1 MSVMEGKQGGAG
13 GEFVLFFFA
22 CFLSCNFFVQKNCSE
37 KKLFGSISGVYVCS

>member
-1 MSVMEGKQGGAG
+1 MSVMEGKQGVAG
-13 GEFVLFFFA
+13 GEFVCFFA